1 MDKCLNRKSVNENEK
16 IVYEKKSKTLMGQYI
31 DSYILFGFSF
41 TSNST
46 TPFPLCLVWRKELCN
61 SATVP

>member
-16 IVYEKKSKTLMGQYI
+16 IVYEKKSKTLMGQYS
-31 DSYILFGFSF
+31 DNYILFGFTF
-41 TSNST
+41 TSNLT
-46 TPFPLCLVWRKELCN
+46 RPFPLYLVCRKEVCN